1 MNKTTLRNVQEK
13 PKTPTEKKESIMLKE
28 AKARYLI
35 RSILLYDI
43 PLLLPTPLNNFTV
56 DFFCFSRPDLEPRLV
71 YRGTRDEVRNY
82 GRS

>member
-1 MNKTTLRNVQEK
+1 MEMTNEKQLQFHLYIKTTLRNVQEK

-43 PLLLPTPLNNFTV
+43 SLLLPTPLNNFTV
-56 DFFCFSRPDLEPRLV
+56 DFFLLQ
-71 YRGTRDEVRNY
+71 
-82 GRS
+82 